1 MQALQENDMRL
12 SSAYEVDEPSVVV
25 HSIADV
31 CHVECPDGST
41 CFFDYNVNA
50 FACNAIIVAAGTEGS
65 VVEDEI
71 EKEASSEWPI
81 ADIPSTTASLNMHT
95 SEKAAGEEEELSTS
109 TLSTSTLSTST
120 LSTSTLSTSTLST
133 STSGQDFDITN
144 EPTERAEV
152 STEDVVSGPSLTT
165 TSEETGIVPAPAE
178 EEKLAIVET
187 FPESGRQDDDLSE
200 DAVTIAMP
208 ESSTVSTPSIMA
220 ETTSTAADHSEANP
234 SMLPERGDNSTEVL
248 MSVEETTQKQNFEV
262 EQSPAPH
269 GSDVVPEAGATD
281 SETNVATEVSEVRL
295 ESTTFS
301 TSNETNTEKE
311 RQMSN
316 RGNVTVGGFVPV
328 ETEEPLTTNDSVEN
342 VTTASPITNP
352 SVLDFVQSLN
362 GETTQE
368 IISAK
373 ESVTRAPENDRT
385 TVAEPGFVITTSSAK
400 IEQPEQPDVS
410 TLPSLIEVAAG
421 SESSTAIVEGV
432 TQGFESFETEGEA
445 VTQEAQQAEITT
457 RLSKVLSTTIQ
468 SITESILRDG
478 NLTEDNA
485 TKFEDALTKVLT
497 EISTSTSTT
506 SSTEPA
512 ITSDEGASSVDLS
525 IPIIK
530 DPVEVQQ
537 KLQEL
542 VANVTKQFKITTLA
556 YDDESA
562 GVTES
567 SISSGLNEA
576 VTMLVPG
583 FVSTVAT
590 TEEPAPSTA
599 TAGASGKGAVEG
611 ENFANETDN
620 AAVPRNLQLDESE
633 VLHNALVTEPTYT
646 LENECTT
653 LGMFS
658 CGNGCI
664 RGERRCDLIKDCED
678 GSDEMDCGE

>member
-50 FACNAIIVAAGTEGS
+50 FACNAIIVAAGTDGS

-81 ADIPSTTASLNMHT
+81 ADLPSTTANLNMHT

-120 LSTSTLSTSTLST
+120 LTTSTLSTSTLST

-152 STEDVVSGPSLTT
+152 STEDVVSGPSHTT

-208 ESSTVSTPSIMA
+208 ESSTVSTTSIMA

-234 SMLPERGDNSTEVL
+234 SMLPERGDTSTEVL

-262 EQSPAPH
+262 EQSPAPY
-269 GSDVVPEAGATD
+269 GSDVVPDAGATD
-281 SETNVATEVSEVRL
+281 SETNIATEVSEVRL

-316 RGNVTVGGFVPV
+316 RGNVTVAGFVPV

-373 ESVTRAPENDRT
+373 ESVTRAPENDFT

-400 IEQPEQPDVS
+400 IEQPDVS

-445 VTQEAQQAEITT
+445 VTQEAQTAEITT

-562 GVTES
+562 AVTES

-590 TEEPAPSTA
+590 TEEPAPSTPK
-599 TAGASGKGAVEG
+599 AGASGKGAVEG
-611 ENFANETDN
+611 ENFANETEN

-664 RGERRCDLIKDCED
+664 RGERRCDLITDCED